1 MSQQFLMNF
10 DPELVSI
17 ANFQWY
23 YKQEFNWED
32 FLFSKNKRIVYFGK
46 KKDDPDFKV
55 IVKKIKINNNYEHI
69 LKEIYF
75 LVCCKKNSKFTQ
87 IVDMFLSDDKKYVFI
102 ILKYEGVSLKDLMN
116 YKDFKYWEIKGFIKH
131 VLFQIISGLNILHR
145 TNLIHNDIKPSNILI
160 TGTGQTKICD
170 LGSVDKPSNTRLST
184 IYYSSPDALLKKTTD
199 QKDDMWSIGVI
210 MLELYKNFEKYFD
223 FNSTNFNSLEQN
235 QIEVQQLK
243 AVLLKYKIT
252 INNNQIIDIE
262 NNDDFNRI
270 KKIIQNGDYDKNNFN
285 SQLNLDSIKGIDDPG
300 AIELLNKLLEI
311 NPTKRFSAQQALNS
325 NYFVGLVENENDID
339 YNEKDYNP
347 LLNNV
352 NDPYTFL
359 NNIKLIKQKFLGQV
373 LFE

>member
-10 DPELVSI
+10 DPELVYI
-17 ANFQWY
+17 DNFQWY
-23 YKQEFNWED
+23 YKHLFNWED

-46 KKDDPDFKV
+46 NKDDPDFKV

-87 IVDMFLSDDKKYVFI
+87 IVDMFLSDDNRYVFI
-102 ILKYEGVSLKDLMN
+102 ILKFEGVSLKDLMN

-131 VLFQIISGLNILHR
+131 VIFQIISGLNILHR

-170 LGSVDKPSNTRLST
+170 LGSVDKASNTRLST

-223 FNSTNFNSLEQN
+223 FSSTNFNSLEQN
-235 QIEVQQLK
+235 QIEDQQLK

-252 INNNQIIDIE
+252 INNQIIDIE
-262 NNDDFNRI
+262 NNNNFNLI
-270 KKIIQNGDYDKNNFN
+270 KEKIKNGDYNFN
-285 SQLNLDSIKGIDDPG
+285 SQLNLDSIQGIDDPH

-311 NPTKRFSAQQALNS
+311 NPTNRFSAQQALNS
-325 NYFVGLVENENDID
+325 NYFVGNLVNNENDID
-339 YNEKDYNP
+339 YNEKDYA
-347 LLNNV
+347 LYLNNV
-352 NDPYTFL
+352 KYPYTFL